1 MLLLSGAAGAQEFYG
16 TLKKIKDTNTITVGH
31 REASIPFS
39 YYDDKKQP
47 IGYAMDLCAKVVDEV
62 KKVIKAPDLQV
73 KYLPV
78 NAQTRIPLMANGT
91 INMECGSTTN
101 TLGRQQQVDF
111 SAIYFTTATRV
122 LARKAG
128 KFKEIEDFQGKS
140 IGLSVGSTNERV
152 VKALIDAGKL
162 KDIRIL
168 NLKDHAE
175 ALVALETD
183 RIDGYASDDIVL
195 YGLISKSR
203 IKNELDVVGRNLS
216 YEPYGVMLPRDDSAF
231 RLVVNRTLA
240 ELFRSGEIE
249 KIYAKW
255 FDPLGVP
262 DQSLVEGGVRAAGA
276 AGVGVG
282 TDAGGRPLAP
292 PRASAG
298 DGHRT
303 CSDISGTGA
312 FFSASRISAGC
323 SPDSAGRCR
332 SPCWRGSSPSRSARP
347 IGICRTLPNRWLRLI
362 GTAYVEIFRNV
373 PLLLQMFLWFFVLP
387 ELLPREAGRWMKRDM
402 PIPRVHQRGAVP
414 RASTTPRASPS
425 RYARASTAWPRG
437 CRGPAWRPG

>member
-1 MLLLSGAAGAQEFYG
+1 MTVHASITRALRKHLGIGIGCLALGMSLLAGSVHAQEFYG

-78 NAQTRIPLMANGT
+78 NAQTRIALMANGT

-101 TLGRQQQVDF
+101 TLARQQQVDF
-111 SAIYFTTATRV
+111 SAVYFTTGTRV
-122 LARKAG
+122 LSRKAG

-203 IKNELDVVGRNLS
+203 IKNELEVVGRNLS

-231 RLVVNRTLA
+231 RLIVNKTLA
-240 ELFRSGEIE
+240 DLFRSGEID
-249 KIYAKW
+249 KMYAKW
-255 FDPLGVP
+255 FDPLEVP
-262 DQSLVEGGVRAAGA
+262 VS
-276 AGVGVG
+276 
-282 TDAGGRPLAP
+282 
-292 PRASAG
+292 
-298 DGHRT
+298 
-303 CSDISGTGA
+303 
-312 FFSASRISAGC
+312 
-323 SPDSAGRCR
+323 
-332 SPCWRGSSPSRSARP
+332 
-347 IGICRTLPNRWLRLI
+347 
-362 GTAYVEIFRNV
+362 
-373 PLLLQMFLWFFVLP
+373 PLLKAAFELQALP
-387 ELLPREAGRWMKRDM
+387 E
-402 PIPRVHQRGAVP
+402 
-414 RASTTPRASPS
+414 
-425 RYARASTAWPRG
+425 
-437 CRGPAWRPG
+437 

>member
-1 MLLLSGAAGAQEFYG
+1 MGVYALTSNLRGHLWIGTGCLAAGLLLLTGQANAQEFYG
-16 TLKKIKDTNTITVGH
+16 TLKKIKETNTITVGH

-47 IGYAMDLCAKVVDEV
+47 IGYAMDLCAKVVEEI

-78 NAQTRIPLMANGT
+78 NAQTRIPLMVNGT
-91 INMECGSTTN
+91 VNIECGSTTN
-101 TLGRQQQVDF
+101 TLGRTHQIDF

-122 LARKAG
+122 LSRKAG

-152 VKALIDAGKL
+152 VKALIDAGKV
-162 KDIRIL
+162 KDVRIL

-203 IKNELDVVGRNLS
+203 IKNELEVVGRNLS
-216 YEPYGVMLPRDDSAF
+216 YEPYGLMLPRDNSAY

-262 DQSLVEGGVRAAGA
+262 
-276 AGVGVG
+276 
-282 TDAGGRPLAP
+282 
-292 PRASAG
+292 
-298 DGHRT
+298 
-303 CSDISGTGA
+303 I
-312 FFSASRISAGC
+312 
-323 SPDSAGRCR
+323 
-332 SPCWRGSSPSRSARP
+332 
-347 IGICRTLPNRWLRLI
+347 N
-362 GTAYVEIFRNV
+362 
-373 PLLLQMFLWFFVLP
+373 PLLKAAFELQALP
-387 ELLPREAGRWMKRDM
+387 E
-402 PIPRVHQRGAVP
+402 
-414 RASTTPRASPS
+414 
-425 RYARASTAWPRG
+425 
-437 CRGPAWRPG
+437 

>member
-1 MLLLSGAAGAQEFYG
+1 MNVQASITATLRKRLGLGCLVLGISVLAGSAQAQELYG

-78 NAQTRIPLMANGT
+78 NAQTRIPLMVNGT
-91 INMECGSTTN
+91 VNMECGSTTN
-101 TLGRQQQVDF
+101 TIGRQAQVDF
-111 SAIYFTTATRV
+111 SAVYFTTATRV
-122 LARKAG
+122 LSRKSG
-128 KFKEIEDFQGKS
+128 KFKEIEDFKGKS

-152 VKALIDAGKL
+152 VKALIDAGKVT
-162 KDIRIL
+162 DVRIL

-203 IKNELDVVGRNLS
+203 IKGELEVVGRNLS

-231 RLVVNRTLA
+231 RLVVNKTLA
-240 ELFRSGEIE
+240 DLFRSGEID

-255 FDPLGVP
+255 FDPLEVP
-262 DQSLVEGGVRAAGA
+262 V
-276 AGVGVG
+276 
-282 TDAGGRPLAP
+282 
-292 PRASAG
+292 
-298 DGHRT
+298 
-303 CSDISGTGA
+303 
-312 FFSASRISAGC
+312 
-323 SPDSAGRCR
+323 
-332 SPCWRGSSPSRSARP
+332 
-347 IGICRTLPNRWLRLI
+347 N
-362 GTAYVEIFRNV
+362 
-373 PLLLQMFLWFFVLP
+373 PLLKAAFELQALP
-387 ELLPREAGRWMKRDM
+387 E
-402 PIPRVHQRGAVP
+402 
-414 RASTTPRASPS
+414 
-425 RYARASTAWPRG
+425 
-437 CRGPAWRPG
+437 

>member
-1 MLLLSGAAGAQEFYG
+1 MSLFASMKGLRGIGAGCVAAGLLLLTGQANAQEFYG
-16 TLKKIKDTNTITVGH
+16 TLKKIKDTNTITIGH

-47 IGYAMDLCAKVVDEV
+47 IGYAMDLCAKVVDEI

-78 NAQTRIPLMANGT
+78 NAQTRIPLMVNGT
-91 INMECGSTTN
+91 VNIECGSTTN
-101 TLGRQQQVDF
+101 TLGRTHQIDF

-122 LARKAG
+122 LTRKAG
-128 KFKEIEDFQGKS
+128 KFKEIEDFKGKS

-152 VKALIDAGKL
+152 VKALIDAGKV
-162 KDIRIL
+162 KDVRIL

-203 IKNELDVVGRNLS
+203 IKNELEVVGRNLS
-216 YEPYGVMLPRDDSAF
+216 YEPYGLMLPRDDSAY

-255 FDPLGVP
+255 FDPL
-262 DQSLVEGGVRAAGA
+262 E
-276 AGVGVG
+276 
-282 TDAGGRPLAP
+282 
-292 PRASAG
+292 
-298 DGHRT
+298 
-303 CSDISGTGA
+303 
-312 FFSASRISAGC
+312 
-323 SPDSAGRCR
+323 
-332 SPCWRGSSPSRSARP
+332 
-347 IGICRTLPNRWLRLI
+347 
-362 GTAYVEIFRNV
+362 V
-373 PLLLQMFLWFFVLP
+373 PLNPLLKAAFELQALP
-387 ELLPREAGRWMKRDM
+387 E
-402 PIPRVHQRGAVP
+402 
-414 RASTTPRASPS
+414 
-425 RYARASTAWPRG
+425 
-437 CRGPAWRPG
+437 

>member
-1 MLLLSGAAGAQEFYG
+1 MSVHALVANMRRGNWTSIWTMAALIAGLLLSPGQAGAEEFYG
-16 TLKKIKDTNTITVGH
+16 TLKKIKETNTITVGH

-47 IGYAMDLCAKVVDEV
+47 IGYAMDLCAKIVDEI

-78 NAQTRIPLMANGT
+78 NAQTRIPLMVNGT
-91 INMECGSTTN
+91 VNLECGSTTN
-101 TLGRQQQVDF
+101 TIARQAQVDF

-122 LARKAG
+122 LTRKSL
-128 KFKEIEDFQGKS
+128 KSKEIEDFQGKS

-162 KDIRIL
+162 KNVRIL

-203 IKNELDVVGRNLS
+203 IKNDLEVIGRNLS

-231 RLVVNRTLA
+231 RLVANKTLA
-240 ELFRSGEIE
+240 DLFRSGEID

-262 DQSLVEGGVRAAGA
+262 V
-276 AGVGVG
+276 
-282 TDAGGRPLAP
+282 
-292 PRASAG
+292 
-298 DGHRT
+298 
-303 CSDISGTGA
+303 
-312 FFSASRISAGC
+312 
-323 SPDSAGRCR
+323 
-332 SPCWRGSSPSRSARP
+332 
-347 IGICRTLPNRWLRLI
+347 N
-362 GTAYVEIFRNV
+362 
-373 PLLLQMFLWFFVLP
+373 PLLKAAFELQALP
-387 ELLPREAGRWMKRDM
+387 E
-402 PIPRVHQRGAVP
+402 
-414 RASTTPRASPS
+414 
-425 RYARASTAWPRG
+425 
-437 CRGPAWRPG
+437 

>member
-1 MLLLSGAAGAQEFYG
+1 MYASTKSLSRISVGCVAAGLLLFTGQASAQEFYG
-16 TLKKIKDTNTITVGH
+16 TLKKIKDTNTITIGH

-47 IGYAMDLCAKVVDEV
+47 IGYAMDLCAKVVEEI

-78 NAQTRIPLMANGT
+78 NAQTRIPLMVNGT
-91 INMECGSTTN
+91 VNIECGSTTN
-101 TLGRQQQVDF
+101 TLGRTHQIDF

-122 LARKAG
+122 LTRKSG
-128 KFKEIEDFQGKS
+128 NFKEIEDFKGKS

-152 VKALIDAGKL
+152 VKALIDAGKV
-162 KDIRIL
+162 KDVRIL

-203 IKNELDVVGRNLS
+203 IKNELEVVGRNLS
-216 YEPYGVMLPRDDSAF
+216 YEPYGLMLPRDDSAY

-255 FDPLGVP
+255 FDPL
-262 DQSLVEGGVRAAGA
+262 E
-276 AGVGVG
+276 
-282 TDAGGRPLAP
+282 
-292 PRASAG
+292 
-298 DGHRT
+298 
-303 CSDISGTGA
+303 
-312 FFSASRISAGC
+312 
-323 SPDSAGRCR
+323 
-332 SPCWRGSSPSRSARP
+332 
-347 IGICRTLPNRWLRLI
+347 
-362 GTAYVEIFRNV
+362 V
-373 PLLLQMFLWFFVLP
+373 PLNPLLKAAFELQALP
-387 ELLPREAGRWMKRDM
+387 E
-402 PIPRVHQRGAVP
+402 
-414 RASTTPRASPS
+414 
-425 RYARASTAWPRG
+425 
-437 CRGPAWRPG
+437 

>member
-1 MLLLSGAAGAQEFYG
+1 MSVHALVANMRRGNWTSIWTMAALIAGLLLSPGQAGAEEFYG
-16 TLKKIKDTNTITVGH
+16 TLKKIKETNTITVGH

-47 IGYAMDLCAKVVDEV
+47 IGYAMDLCAKIVDEI

-78 NAQTRIPLMANGT
+78 NAQTRIPLMVNGT
-91 INMECGSTTN
+91 VNLECGSTTN
-101 TLGRQQQVDF
+101 TIARQAQVDF

-122 LARKAG
+122 LTRKSL
-128 KFKEIEDFQGKS
+128 KSKEIEDFQGKS

-162 KDIRIL
+162 KNVRIL

-203 IKNELDVVGRNLS
+203 IKNDLEVIGRNLS

-231 RLVVNRTLA
+231 RLVANKTLA
-240 ELFRSGEIE
+240 DLFRSGEID
-249 KIYAKW
+249 KVYAKW

-262 DQSLVEGGVRAAGA
+262 V
-276 AGVGVG
+276 
-282 TDAGGRPLAP
+282 
-292 PRASAG
+292 
-298 DGHRT
+298 
-303 CSDISGTGA
+303 
-312 FFSASRISAGC
+312 
-323 SPDSAGRCR
+323 
-332 SPCWRGSSPSRSARP
+332 
-347 IGICRTLPNRWLRLI
+347 N
-362 GTAYVEIFRNV
+362 
-373 PLLLQMFLWFFVLP
+373 PLLKAAFELQALP
-387 ELLPREAGRWMKRDM
+387 E
-402 PIPRVHQRGAVP
+402 
-414 RASTTPRASPS
+414 
-425 RYARASTAWPRG
+425 
-437 CRGPAWRPG
+437 

>member
-1 MLLLSGAAGAQEFYG
+1 MSLYASIRSLRRIGAGCVAGLLLFTGQASAQEFYG
-16 TLKKIKDTNTITVGH
+16 TLKRIKETNTITVGH

-78 NAQTRIPLMANGT
+78 NAQTRIPLMVNGT
-91 INMECGSTTN
+91 VNIECGSTTN
-101 TLGRQQQVDF
+101 TLGRTHQIDF

-122 LARKAG
+122 LTRKSG

-152 VKALIDAGKL
+152 VKALIDAGKV
-162 KDIRIL
+162 KDVRIL

-203 IKNELDVVGRNLS
+203 IKNELEVVGRNLS
-216 YEPYGVMLPRDDSAF
+216 YEPYGLMLPRDDSAY

-262 DQSLVEGGVRAAGA
+262 
-276 AGVGVG
+276 
-282 TDAGGRPLAP
+282 
-292 PRASAG
+292 
-298 DGHRT
+298 
-303 CSDISGTGA
+303 I
-312 FFSASRISAGC
+312 
-323 SPDSAGRCR
+323 
-332 SPCWRGSSPSRSARP
+332 
-347 IGICRTLPNRWLRLI
+347 N
-362 GTAYVEIFRNV
+362 
-373 PLLLQMFLWFFVLP
+373 PLLKAAFELQALP
-387 ELLPREAGRWMKRDM
+387 D
-402 PIPRVHQRGAVP
+402 
-414 RASTTPRASPS
+414 
-425 RYARASTAWPRG
+425 
-437 CRGPAWRPG
+437 